1 MSVFFLNCQK
11 KSFRHNGSITV
22 YSGTYGILE
31 YPNKKNESTAI
42 FILEN
47 DGNWYI
53 PVPKY
58 YWKIILNE
66 VTKEVA
72 AFVGLNNPHADD
84 IPLKEAFCSTSCS
97 NIAGLVNYNL
107 KIICQHQLFHIMF
120 LLFRH
125 LLDNIYLTVLIGQLK
140 MKLMEG

>member
-1 MSVFFLNCQK
+1 MYNYFFKLPKIKC
-11 KSFRHNGSITV
+11 FRHNGSITV

-31 YPNKKNESTAI
+31 YPNIKNENTSI

-66 VTKEVA
+66 VTMEVA

-84 IPLKEAFCSTSCS
+84 IPLEEAFCTTSCS

-107 KIICQHQLFHIMF
+107 EIVWQ
-120 LLFRH
+120 
-125 LLDNIYLTVLIGQLK
+125 
-140 MKLMEG
+140 

>member
-1 MSVFFLNCQK
+1 MIFYFYEKCLK
-11 KSFRHNGSITV
+11 KYFRHNGSVTV

-31 YPNKKNESTAI
+31 YPNYKNENTSI

-47 DGNWYI
+47 DGKWYI

-66 VTKEVA
+66 VTKEVT

-84 IPLKEAFCSTSCS
+84 IPLEEAFCTTSCS
-97 NIAGLVNYNL
+97 NIAGLEIEFKYCL
-107 KIICQHQLFHIMF
+107 SLCPKSCI
-120 LLFRH
+120 
-125 LLDNIYLTVLIGQLK
+125 K
-140 MKLMEG
+140 

>member
-1 MSVFFLNCQK
+1 MQKCQK
-11 KSFRHNGSITV
+11 YSFRHNGTITV

-31 YPNKKNESTAI
+31 YPNYKNENTSI

-84 IPLKEAFCSTSCS
+84 IPLEEAFCTTSCS
-97 NIAGLVNYNL
+97 NIAGLEINNF
-107 KIICQHQLFHIMF
+107 KIVCSYEVFWI
-120 LLFRH
+120 
-125 LLDNIYLTVLIGQLK
+125 LIR
-140 MKLMEG
+140 